1 MARKLARPV
10 VLVAVFVVLAAVAGY
25 LWFGRGGDQPSAA
38 PATAPRGAATG
49 RSPAGA
55 RAESVPAVKLDAL
68 SAARPEPV
76 PNERNPFRFEQK
88 APPPSSSRPAA
99 PGGVD
104 AGGASAQSAGP
115 APPPPIPLKFIG
127 IVEAPRPRGKIA
139 VLSDARGVYYGRE
152 GDVVEGRYKIVRIG
166 VESIEMIYVDGRG
179 RQTIRL
185 SGS

>member
-1 MARKLARPV
+1 
-10 VLVAVFVVLAAVAGY
+10 VLVAVLVVLAAVVGY
-25 LWFGRGGDQPSAA
+25 LWLGAGSDQPSAA
-38 PATAPRGAATG
+38 PASAARGAAAG
-49 RSPAGA
+49 QRPAGT
-55 RAESVPAVKLDAL
+55 RAESVPAVRLDAL
-68 SAARPEPV
+68 SAPRPEPV
-76 PNERNPFRFEQK
+76 PGERNPFRFQQK
-88 APPPSSSRPAA
+88 APPPPSSRPAG

-104 AGGASAQSAGP
+104 AGGAPAQSAGP

-127 IVEAPRPRGKIA
+127 IVERARPRGPIA

-152 GDVVEGRYKIVRIG
+152 GDVIEGRYRIVRIG

>member
-38 PATAPRGAATG
+38 PATASRGAATG

-88 APPPSSSRPAA
+88 APPPLPPSARAEG

-104 AGGASAQSAGP
+104 AGGAPAGP